1 MRQKYKKEPIQFI
14 QSRAAYA
21 TKASEVDLVI

>member
-14 QSRAAYA
+14 QFGAAYA